1 MNSSSGIKCGR
12 LTSSYLRSGLP
23 NDNISVI
30 IMRKLAAIRHR
41 KGLSQRELARLSGIT
56 QVTIARIESGVFDP
70 RLSTLRALAK
80 AMKVQARDLID

>member
-1 MNSSSGIKCGR
+1 MNSSRAIKSGK

>member
-1 MNSSSGIKCGR
+1 MNSSRAIKSGM

-56 QVTIARIESGVFDP
+56 QVTIARIESGAFDP

>member
-1 MNSSSGIKCGR
+1 MNSSSGIKSGR
-12 LTSSYLRSGLP
+12 LNSSYLRSGLP
-23 NDNISVI
+23 SDNISVI
-30 IMRKLAAIRHR
+30 TMRKLAAIRHR

>member
-1 MNSSSGIKCGR
+1 MNSSSGIKSGK
-12 LTSSYLRSGLP
+12 LTSYFLRSGLP

>member
-1 MNSSSGIKCGR
+1 MNTSRAIKSGK

>member
-1 MNSSSGIKCGR
+1 
-12 LTSSYLRSGLP
+12 
-23 NDNISVI
+23 
-30 IMRKLAAIRHR
+30 MRKLAAIRHR